1 MFATDI
7 VQLEQHNFDKLRH
20 LRADEELSINTTLAY
35 PNCTTT
41 RPRRTKVEGALFL
54 NVVIRKRTPVF
65 KLLASKDQALL
76 VGWDTFLILNLRFHV
91 VDGVGRLDFER
102 DSLASESL
110 HEDLHAST
118 KTQDYV
124 DREWV

>member
-7 VQLEQHNFDKLRH
+7 VQLEHNFDKLRH
-20 LRADEELSINTTLAY
+20 LRADEELSINTTLDY
-35 PNCTTT
+35 PDCTTT

-65 KLLASKDQALL
+65 ELLASKDQALL
-76 VGWDTFLILNLRFHV
+76 VGWDTLLILNLRFHV
-91 VDGVGRLDFER
+91 VDGVGRLHFEC

-110 HEDLHAST
+110 DEDLHPST

-124 DREWV
+124 DRQWV

>member
-1 MFATDI
+1 MNAI
-7 VQLEQHNFDKLRH
+7 
-20 LRADEELSINTTLAY
+20 LAY
-35 PNCTTT
+35 SDCTTT

-54 NVVIRKRTPVF
+54 NVVIRKRTSVF
-65 KLLASKDQALL
+65 ELLASKDQALL
-76 VGWDTFLILNLRFHV
+76 VGWDTLFILNLCFHV